1 MRMDTVKKKLG
12 YTVRSERERLALSQ
26 SSLAERAGVSTR
38 TISDIETCNGNPE
51 LATLIPLTQYLRI
64 SIDSVVQEDEADTT
78 TYQIMKELQTC
89 SEDDRQIALR
99 TLRELL
105 SALKEKEHSD

>member
-1 MRMDTVKKKLG
+1 MLMDTVKKKLG
-12 YTVRSERERLALSQ
+12 YMVRSERERRGLSQ
-26 SSLAERAGVSTR
+26 SRLAEQAGVSTR

>member
-1 MRMDTVKKKLG
+1 MRMDTVKKKLC
-12 YTVRSERERLALSQ
+12 YTVRSERERLGLSQ

>member
-12 YTVRSERERLALSQ
+12 YTVRNERERLGLSQ

>member
-1 MRMDTVKKKLG
+1 M
-12 YTVRSERERLALSQ
+12 
-26 SSLAERAGVSTR
+26 
-38 TISDIETCNGNPE
+38 
-51 LATLIPLTQYLRI
+51 IPLTQYLRI

-105 SALKEKEHSD
+105 SALKEKEHSY

>member
-1 MRMDTVKKKLG
+1 MG
-12 YTVRSERERLALSQ
+12 SEMCIRDS
-26 SSLAERAGVSTR
+26 
-38 TISDIETCNGNPE
+38 PE

>member
-1 MRMDTVKKKLG
+1 MKKRNAKSG
-12 YTVRSERERLALSQ
+12 IFLALAILVLVAIGAWFFWDRSP
-26 SSLAERAGVSTR
+26 SPAGPAGPSK
-38 TISDIETCNGNPE
+38 G
-51 LATLIPLTQYLRI
+51 A
-64 SIDSVVQEDEADTT
+64 VQEDEADTT